1 MCSYTPWLKGF
12 PNHCQISS
20 FCFQRC
26 DQQTMLSFFC
36 CFNGTKHLI
45 KVEFTLKHINSF
57 SLHFASVL
65 YYNFLSTHCKLDI
78 YHFVCLIS
86 VFMQLE
92 NKICKEKIKLYIL
105 YNGARLNWT
114 FLRQA
119 IVFRIDRSSIYTK
132 ISYVGTLFVVCL
144 YRILFYEEFGLN
156 RLHWIN

>member
-1 MCSYTPWLKGF
+1 
-12 PNHCQISS
+12 
-20 FCFQRC
+20 
-26 DQQTMLSFFC
+26 MLSFFC
-36 CFNGTKHLI
+36 YFNDTKHLI

-65 YYNFLSTHCKLDI
+65 YYNCLSTHCKLDI
-78 YHFVCLIS
+78 HVNHFVCLIS

-119 IVFRIDRSSIYTK
+119 ISDKVPWHLPKTRGFTGQFVIIVHPHYLYFLLGIRLIIN
-132 ISYVGTLFVVCL
+132 VLFL
-144 YRILFYEEFGLN
+144 DIK
-156 RLHWIN
+156 